1 MASSR
6 PSDKSLLE
14 RLNALKPT
22 NITLDKAVPNSS
34 LSDVPASAA
43 ARHDLGPALE
53 AAHGQPV
60 LTRDDALAARLK
72 LLRSRGLGAPIDSPA
87 TGALGAQ
94 PPSESS
100 RKNAPSQTGSG
111 RGSEKLELLSN
122 PVSAPTETNPAA
134 AAALTTGPLE
144 AHEDPYSFDQAEVDE
159 LLEGLTFDLGDD
171 AHQEIEFEYA
181 SDSSGSGSQ
190 EAQGPKS
197 KLNKLSSNL
206 PKPFHKGSSGK
217 AARKAS
223 STRRLSGG
231 GHGDSDNSEG
241 DHMAKEV
248 EAILAHL
255 RDEIGP
261 DLQEPDG
268 PDSTAPKEASDAGQD
283 KAGSKSR
290 YFTGPVPDDVS
301 NDLDGSDDES
311 SGGGGG
317 GSGDILALPTVPSAL
332 PDGPPPAAPGK
343 TARRKKSLDFEKDIA
358 ARMASLRGLGSSTPT
373 RGAASAVGEDEAF
386 GGLPSVPT
394 FRPGDRLS
402 KKGAAAKAKGAGY
415 TDEDQKKWCI
425 VCLDDATIT
434 CSGCDDDVY
443 CGRCWIDMH
452 LGPAAGYEE
461 RLHQWSRVER

>member
-22 NITLDKAVPNSS
+22 KITLDKAVPNSS

-43 ARHDLGPALE
+43 ARHNLGPTSE
-53 AAHGQPV
+53 VAHGQPV
-60 LTRDDALAARLK
+60 LTREDALAARLR
-72 LLRSRGLGAPIDSPA
+72 LLRSRVPGSPLDSPR
-87 TGALGAQ
+87 TGASGASRTQ
-94 PPSESS
+94 PPPESS
-100 RKNAPSQTGSG
+100 RKSAPSQTGSG
-111 RGSEKLELLSN
+111 RGSKKLELLSN
-122 PVSAPTETNPAA
+122 PVSVPTETNPPAT
-134 AAALTTGPLE
+134 AALTTSPLE
-144 AHEDPYSFDQAEVDE
+144 AYEDPYSFDQEEVDE

-171 AHQEIEFEYA
+171 AHQEIEFECA

-197 KLNKLSSNL
+197 KLNKLSSDL
-206 PKPFHKGSSGK
+206 PEPSHKGSSGK

-223 STRRLSGG
+223 SPRRLFSGV
-231 GHGDSDNSEG
+231 HSDSDDSEG
-241 DHMAKEV
+241 EHMAKEV
-248 EAILAHL
+248 EAILARI

-268 PDSTAPKEASDAGQD
+268 PDNTAPKEASDAGQD

-290 YFTGPVPDDVS
+290 YFTGPIPDDVS
-301 NDLDGSDDES
+301 NDLDGSGDE

-317 GSGDILALPTVPSAL
+317 GDILALPTVPSAL
-332 PDGPPPAAPGK
+332 PDDPPPAAPGK
-343 TARRKKSLDFEKDIA
+343 TAQRKKSLDFEKDIA
-358 ARMASLRGLGSSTPT
+358 ARMASLCGLGSSSPA
-373 RGAASAVGEDEAF
+373 RGAASAVGDDDAS

-443 CGRCWIDMH
+443 CGRC
-452 LGPAAGYEE
+452 
-461 RLHQWSRVER
+461 